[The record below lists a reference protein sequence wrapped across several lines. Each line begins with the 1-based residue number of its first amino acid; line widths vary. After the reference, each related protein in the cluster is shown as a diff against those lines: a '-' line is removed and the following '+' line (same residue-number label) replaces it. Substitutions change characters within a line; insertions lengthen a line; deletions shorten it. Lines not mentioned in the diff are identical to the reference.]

1 MPLILILLLAVFQC
15 SITNY
20 LIMNPDY
27 YQLGPYSWES
37 NDFRA
42 MRLGDAVAGLDSLDT
57 DMVTTLMVEHDYD
70 LTGIKDTRYDNKL
83 LAAARPADYRKLKH
97 AYETVLGDLKYF
109 PIPKSRNKDT
119 PEVVF
124 EDGWMDGRGYV
135 SGGDGSGSGAGES
148 GPGRAGAGQSGTGR
162 TDTGQSGADQAD
174 TGQSG
179 ADQADTGQAGGRKS
193 SPKRRHEGCDIMG
206 SKMPPGYYPV
216 VSMTD
221 GVIEKIGWLEMG
233 GWRVGV
239 RAPGGAYLY
248 YAHLYDYAGN
258 FKEGDR
264 VKAGELIGYMG
275 DTGYGK
281 TEGTRGNF
289 DVHLHVGIYIK
300 TDHNEEMSVNPY
312 WILKWLEKKRLVFT
326 Y

>member
-1 MPLILILLLAVFQC
+1 MFHYQL
-15 SITNY
+15 SDY
-20 LIMNPDY
+20 DPDY

-42 MRLGDAVAGLDSLDT
+42 MRLGNAVARLDSLDT

-70 LTGIKDTRYDNKL
+70 LTGLKDTRYNKRM
-83 LAAARPADYRKLKH
+83 LAAARPVDYRKLKH

-109 PIPKSRNKDT
+109 PIPESQNKDT

-135 SGGDGSGSGAGES
+135 SGGDGG
-148 GPGRAGAGQSGTGR
+148 GRGDS
-162 TDTGQSGADQAD
+162 
-174 TGQSG
+174 
-179 ADQADTGQAGGRKS
+179 QAGGS
-193 SPKRRHEGCDIMG
+193 QQNSPKRRHEGCDIMG
-206 SKMPPGYYPV
+206 SKMPSGYYPV

-233 GWRVGV
+233 GWRIGV

-248 YAHLYDYAGN
+248 YAHLYDYAGD

-312 WILKWLEKKRLVFT
+312 WILKWLEKRRLVFT

>member
-20 LIMNPDY
+20 LITNPDY

-70 LTGIKDTRYDNKL
+70 LTGLKDTRYNNRL

-109 PIPKSRNKDT
+109 PITKSRNKDT

-135 SGGDGSGSGAGES
+135 SGGGDGGGRGDGQAES
-148 GPGRAGAGQSGTGR
+148 GQEGGGQTDNGQEDSGRQN
-162 TDTGQSGADQAD
+162 
-174 TGQSG
+174 
-179 ADQADTGQAGGRKS
+179 

-206 SKMPPGYYPV
+206 AKMPPGYYPV

-233 GWRVGV
+233 GWRIGV

-248 YAHLYDYAGN
+248 YAHLYDYAGDL
-258 FKEGDR
+258 KEGDR

-312 WILKWLEKKRLVFT
+312 WILKWLEKRRLVFT

>member
-20 LIMNPDY
+20 LIANPDY
-27 YQLGPYSWES
+27 YQLEPYSWES
-37 NDFRA
+37 DDFRA
-42 MRLGDAVAGLDSLDT
+42 MSLGDAVAGLDNLDP
-57 DMVTTLMVEHDYD
+57 DMVATLMVEHDYD
-70 LTGIKDTRYDNKL
+70 LTGLKDTRYNNRL

-97 AYETVLGDLKYF
+97 AYGTVLGDLKYF
-109 PIPKSRNKDT
+109 PIPESRNKDT

-135 SGGDGSGSGAGES
+135 SGGENGRGDNGGGDNGGE
-148 GPGRAGAGQSGTGR
+148 T
-162 TDTGQSGADQAD
+162 
-174 TGQSG
+174 
-179 ADQADTGQAGGRKS
+179 GGRKN

-221 GVIEKIGWLEMG
+221 GIIEKIGWLEMG
-233 GWRVGV
+233 GWRIGV

-248 YAHLYDYAGN
+248 YAHLYSYAGD